1 MMRRIKLGI
10 GATRMAGAA
19 LHGPILLAIPPL
31 EDDGRRPLTIIFRRN
46 WQGARDRGISATVND
61 GERRSFR
68 PPKPEA
74 GTPMEIAE
82 DPVPQEGALTAA
94 LGRRSVVL
102 IGLMGAGKSSIGRRL
117 AQRLGL
123 SFVDADTEI
132 EAAHAGVTI
141 AEIFEIGRTN
151 V

>member
-1 MMRRIKLGI
+1 MVNGGNFASRHQGLRSHTLG
-10 GATRMAGAA
+10 
-19 LHGPILLAIPPL
+19 H
-31 EDDGRRPLTIIFRRN
+31 
-46 WQGARDRGISATVND
+46 
-61 GERRSFR
+61 
-68 PPKPEA
+68 
-74 GTPMEIAE
+74 PMEIAE

-94 LGRRSVVL
+94 LGRRSIVL
-102 IGLMGAGKSSIGRRL
+102 IGMMGAGKSSIGRRL

-123 SFVDADTEI
+123 AFVDADTEI